1 MIRTLRTVHDH
12 RGQSYRQGTI
22 LSEDVFKPR
31 HLYRLLNSNA
41 IEYAEIPP
49 NKAFKGKVKPVIV
62 TGMWKRF
69 DVFEIFAKHTKTLGI
84 DVIVAG
90 SEGKASK
97 EIVKKHGFH
106 YIEIANEPL
115 AAKMNATTLKARELG
130 YTHVICV
137 GSDDL
142 LSQELVDEYVDL
154 MRKGYDYIG
163 VTDFYFYE
171 IETGKA
177 AYWGGYRERQK
188 IGQTVGAGRVISS
201 NLLGQLNWKPWNDTD
216 NRYLDSG
223 MQAKLKKSIYSK
235 KTISL
240 KDKGFLAV
248 DLKSNENLTPF
259 KLWGNTSYI
268 EPELITDKFNVSDSR
283 SFKRRQVR
291 L

>member
-1 MIRTLRTVHDH
+1 MIKTLRTVHDH
-12 RGQSYRQGTI
+12 RGQSYRKGTI
-22 LSEDVFKPR
+22 LSEDVFNPR

-41 IEYAEIPP
+41 IEYVEIPP

-69 DVFEIFAKHTKTLGI
+69 EVFEIFAKHTKTLGI

-97 EIVKKHGFH
+97 KIVKKHGFH

-115 AAKMNATTLKARELG
+115 AAKMNATTLKAKELG

-171 IETGKA
+171 LETGKA
-177 AYWGGYRERQK
+177 AYWGGYRERQRM
-188 IGQTVGAGRVISS
+188 GHTAGAGRVISKT
-201 NLLGQLNWKPWNDTD
+201 LLDEWDWQPWD
-216 NRYLDSG
+216 NKDSKYLDNS
-223 MQAKLKKSIYSK
+223 MQNKLRSSLYP
-235 KTISL
+235 KTTFSL
-240 KDKGFLAV
+240 KEKGLLAV
-248 DLKSNENLTPF
+248 DIKSQVNMTPF
-259 KLWGNTSYI
+259 ELWDNTSYI
-268 EPELITDKFNVSDSR
+268 EPELITDKFNVRNSGNN
-283 SFKRRQVR
+283 
-291 L
+291 